1 MYRERGIGFWK
12 HIDFI
17 ILSVIAQE
25 CAFFLAVWLRFRN
38 NNIDVPSDDL
48 YLRVAFI
55 IGMLDVA
62 ISIIRSSYS
71 GVLHRGWLKEFRA
84 TIVHEFILF
93 AFLLI
98 YLYGTKQTAD
108 MSRLSLG
115 YYVIFSMC
123 FLYIFRVYW
132 KRLIRKH
139 VLRRR
144 KKINLIVIAD
154 TTNIERC
161 ISSFIDDV
169 YSGFTV
175 VSAACMDENRTGE
188 MIDDIPIVAD
198 RDSLFDY
205 LRENVIDQAF
215 IDMTNINDAYDL
227 GSRLIEIGVTAHIG
241 LLYSKDPIPTR
252 VLEDYGK
259 YAVLTGSMKIA
270 NTKQIVLKRLMD
282 IVGSLVG
289 LLITA
294 IAFIIFAPI
303 IKIQSPGPVFYK
315 SVRIGKNGRKFY
327 FYKFRSMYVDADKH
341 LKELQKDNEIKGLM
355 FKMENDPRVIPIG
368 HFIRKYSIDE
378 LPQFWNVLKGDMS
391 LVGTRPPTEAEFKN
405 YEYHHK
411 ARLAIKP
418 GLTGLW
424 QVSGRSNI
432 TDFEDVVKLDTQY
445 IANWTLGLDIKILLK
460 TVKVVFTGD
469 GSK

>member
-1 MYRERGIGFWK
+1 
-12 HIDFI
+12 
-17 ILSVIAQE
+17 
-25 CAFFLAVWLRFRN
+25 
-38 NNIDVPSDDL
+38 
-48 YLRVAFI
+48 
-55 IGMLDVA
+55 
-62 ISIIRSSYS
+62 
-71 GVLHRGWLKEFRA
+71 
-84 TIVHEFILF
+84 
-93 AFLLI
+93 
-98 YLYGTKQTAD
+98 
-108 MSRLSLG
+108 
-115 YYVIFSMC
+115 
-123 FLYIFRVYW
+123 
-132 KRLIRKH
+132 
-139 VLRRR
+139 
-144 KKINLIVIAD
+144 
-154 TTNIERC
+154 
-161 ISSFIDDV
+161 
-169 YSGFTV
+169 
-175 VSAACMDENRTGE
+175 MDENRTGE

-241 LLYSKDPIPTR
+241 LLYSKEPIPTR

-259 YAVLTGSMKIA
+259 YSVLTGSMKIA